1 RFQPESNDGITPPW
15 GTRPVDSLI
24 FQARTGGGTRVD
36 TTFGGGFFVD
46 NVSLDSWTT
55 ASLPN
60 PMTTPGDASIY
71 TEPIFTAKQVDCTSG
86 DDVDQLEQVATPGA
100 SHLTYDA
107 ATGVWH
113 YNWQTTNTMKNTC
126 VKLTLNLTGDY
137 ALFKIVK

>member
-1 RFQPESNDGITPPW
+1 M
-15 GTRPVDSLI
+15 
-24 FQARTGGGTRVD
+24 
-36 TTFGGGFFVD
+36 FGGHASDQLRPDEFWAVD
-46 NVSLDSWTT
+46 NVSLDSSTT
-55 ASLPN
+55 ATLPN
-60 PMTTPGDASIY
+60 PSSTPGDASIY
-71 TEPIFTAKQVDCTSG
+71 TEPIFTAKTVTCGTADEI
-86 DDVDQLEQVATPGA
+86 DPLEEVATPGA